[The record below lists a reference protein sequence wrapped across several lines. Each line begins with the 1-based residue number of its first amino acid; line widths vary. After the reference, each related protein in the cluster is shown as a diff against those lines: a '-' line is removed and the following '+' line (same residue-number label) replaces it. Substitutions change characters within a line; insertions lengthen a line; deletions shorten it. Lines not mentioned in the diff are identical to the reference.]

1 METHGMKFVVD
12 TRDVAKGF
20 RDYKSAVDGIF
31 TSLDKFEAHVA
42 KTMNAVSKAANNR
55 GALNSFKKSMEAF
68 GNVKIDPTAA
78 RRIAALSQ
86 ALNGFK
92 APSPTQA
99 ANLKKFFATLGN
111 VPDISGLARSMR
123 ALGGIKTALAGFQA
137 PSSAQSKRLVE
148 FGKAMAAAAPSLNRL
163 KSISGISGIANELA
177 SISIAMS
184 RLKAPS
190 AGQVTNI
197 GNLALALRQFN
208 FSSLR
213 GSGPFLSALGAIS
226 NFKAPSAAQIR
237 NLQSFM
243 NALANLRVPSNAN
256 QITSALGKI
265 AAAAASANNSLRG
278 LRGGLGGLGGS
289 LGNVGAQARGASLQM
304 MGLQNAFSGTFQI
317 GSALRSLLGSLTIA
331 ELGRNFF
338 KASDAALTFKAQMAV
353 VNKEVAFG
361 AEQLEWVNST
371 STRLGVDMLTAEQGF
386 AKVSI
391 AASKAGMSVNETRNA
406 FEGFSTAMT
415 VLGTKTDRQ
424 NDVWLA
430 VQQVLN
436 KGYLS
441 AEELNQ
447 QLNEHLPGAMAYA
460 GEYAESLGMSLE
472 KGLKNKALDA
482 DKVLAYMAKRMK
494 EDFGPSLEAALNR
507 PSTQMTILR
516 NNVNTLFQKIGE
528 AGASQAFTD
537 LMKNINASM
546 EPGDIERYAKAI
558 SDKLVP
564 MINKLSDAFTWLRE
578 NWDSIKGPLGTTLS
592 LLGKWMLISG
602 TLQIGRFLV
611 TPIFQL
617 AGALRVGIP
626 LMWDM
631 VYASRA
637 LAATNL
643 TTYLAQLSQIRN
655 ANVAGAVSGI
665 SNALGGLSNT
675 ATGRGLQTI
684 IARITGIGQAARP
697 AATLIGKLAGA
708 IGTGLAVAW
717 GAGAQAASESAEGQV
732 KVQYSAGEIIYG
744 MWLNVTDSI
753 SKLWSKVTDFFAG
766 AWDATVMVVTGLG
779 SWLAEKIGFNLSDI
793 GSFAARVAVGFAYV
807 FQRAFEGIGAGV
819 RALVNVVANS
829 LSGIGSAMSSMLK
842 GDFSAA
848 GSKAMSVLNGSA
860 AKQGIADAFK
870 GYTVGAADFD
880 KYYENTGRGYN
891 AISGWLN
898 EQGKRGRDGM
908 RGPPK
913 PKAPPKPKSAV
924 DLDYKPAPKDGPE
937 TEEKG
942 GKGKKGKKGES
953 PEAAAN
959 RIENLVDQLMDKFSE
974 VDPIGGLYRDFV
986 KTLTDQAHTLLN
998 DKGYANFIQNIKAD
1012 SADGEVSVESLIKAM
1027 GEPGN
1032 LANPVM
1038 EDLKTRY
1045 KKDVGQ
1051 IIDLLIASQ
1060 AAYEDARKE
1069 ATVKAMDFRDKSSM
1083 SLRDAIGDSI
1093 PALKQ
1098 YGDLLSKLTPIAQ
1111 AILPNKE
1118 FSEWLTDFRDGI
1130 EGGDMAAVN
1139 LGDAVIAL
1147 AGKTPILDQALK
1159 KLNITADQLA
1169 TSITG
1174 SAEQIK
1180 YQTKLAER
1188 AAKFGGNTLYDM
1200 DQELAKLQ
1208 LSEREVGIYDQLT
1221 QAIDDYNNSS
1231 RAEGELTAAKI
1242 AGLEAEI
1249 RARQDL
1255 ADQLQRNKEFFENN
1269 GIRSY
1274 INEVK
1279 DAGAAVNELD
1289 KNVLQSLEDQLF
1301 SLGTTGKFSFS
1312 AIFDTIQQGIVR
1324 FSSQQI
1330 VKTLMEN
1337 VFSAGDLNGGTPSLM
1352 GSLFGAIGIGQYGAS
1367 TRAPLGSN
1375 PTNAMWVQM
1384 VGPNGQITTGGLSY
1398 DFLNGGYT
1406 NSKGAQVGV
1415 DGEGASNLYKMG
1427 AKNGSYAANDNS
1439 PAGIEKTVGDV
1450 AKQTATTFGSTFQSM
1465 MPMIGMAFASTFK
1478 SPIAQIGAMFLSM
1491 MLTKMMS
1498 AQGAGGGGGIGGFFG
1513 KLLGIGASAL
1523 GVPAGGFGALQSAS
1537 LSTIA
1542 ANPGI
1547 FKEGGFS
1554 GSPVGRAS
1562 VNPGVFANAPHF
1574 AEGTHNTSGIPAILH
1589 DNEAVIPLSRG
1600 RKVPVEMS
1608 GGGGRGATVVN
1619 QNFNFTNANYDG
1631 FKRSK
1636 QQMAA
1641 DMHMQANRAYAR
1653 NN

>member
-20 RDYKSAVDGIF
+20 RDYKAAVDGIF
-31 TSLDKFEAHVA
+31 ASLDKFEAHVA
-42 KTMNAVSKAANNR
+42 KTMNAASKAANNR
-55 GALNSFKKSMEAF
+55 GALNNFKKSMEAF

-78 RRIAALSQ
+78 RRITALSQ
-86 ALNGFK
+86 ALGGFK
-92 APSPTQA
+92 APSPAQA
-99 ANLKKFFATLGN
+99 ANLKKFFASLAN

-123 ALGGIKTALAGFQA
+123 ALGNIKTSLAGFQA
-137 PSSAQSKRLVE
+137 PSAAQSKRLVE

-163 KSISGISGIANELA
+163 KSIAGISGIANELA

-190 AGQVTNI
+190 AGQVSNI

-237 NLQSFM
+237 NLQGFM
-243 NALANLRVPSNAN
+243 NALGQLRVPANAN
-256 QITSALGKI
+256 ELTAALNKI

-361 AEQLEWVNST
+361 AEQLEWVNET
-371 STRLGVDMLTAEQGF
+371 STRLGVDMLTAETGF

-391 AASKAGMSVNETRNA
+391 AASKAGMSVNETRHA

-546 EPGDIERYAKAI
+546 EPGDIERYAQAI

-643 TTYLAQLSQIRN
+643 SAYLAQLAQIRN
-655 ANVAGAVSGI
+655 ANIAGAVAGI

-675 ATGRGLQTI
+675 ATGRGLQTL

-697 AATLIGKLAGA
+697 AATAIGKLAGA

-793 GSFAARVAVGFAYV
+793 GSFAAKVAVGFAYV

-819 RALVNVVANS
+819 RALVNVVANN
-829 LSGIGSAMSSMLK
+829 LSGIGSAVSSMLK
-842 GDFSAA
+842 GDFSGA
-848 GSKAMSVLNGSA
+848 GTKAMGVLNGSA
-860 AKQGIADAFK
+860 TMNGIKEAFA
-870 GYTVGAADFD
+870 GYEVSGADFN
-880 KYYENTGRGYN
+880 KFYANTGRGFN
-891 AISGWLN
+891 AVSGWLN
-898 EQGKRGRDGM
+898 EQGARGRAGM
-908 RGPPK
+908 AGPPK
-913 PKAPPKPKSAV
+913 PKPKPKPKSLV
-924 DLDYKPAPKDGPE
+924 DLDYKPPE
-937 TEEKG
+937 KPGVATEDG

-959 RIENLVDQLMDKFSE
+959 RIENLVDQLMGKFDE
-974 VDPIGGLYRDFV
+974 VDPLGGLYRDFV
-986 KTLTDQAHTLLN
+986 KTLTDQAHILLN
-998 DKGYANFIQNIKAD
+998 DKGYANFIANLKTD
-1012 SADGEVSVESLIKAM
+1012 SADGEVSVESLVKAM

-1032 LANPVM
+1032 LAGPVM
-1038 EDLKTRY
+1038 ADLKTRY

-1051 IIDLLIASQ
+1051 IIDLLIATQ
-1060 AAYEDARKE
+1060 AAYETAQKE

-1083 SLRDAIGDSI
+1083 DLRSAFGDAL
-1093 PALKQ
+1093 PALSK
-1098 YGDLLSKLTPIAQ
+1098 YSDLLSKLTPIAQ
-1111 AILPNKE
+1111 AILPNDAFSTWLGE
-1118 FSEWLTDFRDGI
+1118 FREGI
-1130 EGGDMAAVN
+1130 EGGDMAATN
-1139 LGDAVIAL
+1139 LADAILDL
-1147 AGKTPILDQALK
+1147 AGKSPTLDQALK
-1159 KLNITADQLA
+1159 KNGLTAETA
-1169 TSITG
+1169 
-1174 SAEQIK
+1174 AEEVLK
-1180 YQTKLAER
+1180 MGRAVEYAAKMAER
-1188 AAKFGGNTLYDM
+1188 SKTFGGETLFDM
-1200 DQELAKLQ
+1200 DQEMVRLQ
-1208 LSEREVGIYDQLT
+1208 LTEREGEIFDKLT
-1221 QAIDDYNNSS
+1221 DAVKKFRS
-1231 RAEGELTAAKI
+1231 EGGELTAETI
-1242 AGLEAEI
+1242 AGLEHEI
-1249 RARQDL
+1249 RLRQDL
-1255 ADQLQRNKEFFENN
+1255 ADQLQRNKEFFDNN

-1279 DAGAAVNELD
+1279 DAGAAINELD

-1301 SLGTTGKFSFS
+1301 SLGTTGKFSFG

-1337 VFSAGDLNGGTPSLM
+1337 VFSAGDLNSGAPSLM
-1352 GSLFGAIGIGQYGAS
+1352 GSLFGAIGIGKYGPS
-1367 TRAPLGSN
+1367 TTTPLGSN

-1384 VGPNGQITTGGLSY
+1384 VGPNGQITSGAFGIN
-1398 DFLNGGYT
+1398 LNGEYT
-1406 NSKGAQVGV
+1406 NSRGAQVGV
-1415 DGEGASNLYKMG
+1415 GGDGSPSVYRPGG
-1427 AKNGSYAANDNS
+1427 GIGGAANDN
-1439 PAGIEKTVGDV
+1439 GVVGVEKTVNDV
-1450 AKQTATTFGSTFQSM
+1450 ATQTATTFGSTFQSM

-1498 AQGAGGGGGIGGFFG
+1498 AQGGAGGGGGLGGIFG
-1513 KLLGIGASAL
+1513 KLFGGLFGGGGGGIQGASL
-1523 GVPAGGFGALQSAS
+1523 DLIGSM
-1537 LSTIA
+1537 
-1542 ANPGI
+1542 PGI

-1554 GSPVGRAS
+1554 NSPVGRAS
-1562 VNPGVFANAPHF
+1562 VNPAVFANAPHF

>member
-31 TSLDKFEAHVA
+31 ASLDKFEAHVN
-42 KTMNAVSKAANNR
+42 KTMAGVAKASNNR
-55 GALNSFKKSMEAF
+55 GALNGFKKSMEAF

-78 RRIAALSQ
+78 RRITALAQ

-92 APSPTQA
+92 APSPQQA
-99 ANLKKFFATLGN
+99 ANTKRFFTALAGI
-111 VPDISGLARSMR
+111 PDISNLARSMR
-123 ALGGIKTALAGFQA
+123 ALGSVKSGLAGFQA

-163 KSISGISGIANELA
+163 RNISGISGVANELA
-177 SISIAMS
+177 SISMAMS
-184 RLKAPS
+184 RLRAPS

-213 GSGPFLSALGAIS
+213 GSGPFLSTLGSIS

-243 NALANLRVPSNAN
+243 NALGNLRVPANAN
-256 QITSALGKI
+256 QITAALSKI
-265 AAAAASANNSLRG
+265 AAASSSASYSLRG
-278 LRGGLGGLGGS
+278 LRGGLGSLGGS
-289 LGNVGAQARGASLQM
+289 LGHVGSQARGASLQM

-361 AEQLEWVNST
+361 AEQLEWVNDT
-371 STRLGVDMLTAEQGF
+371 STRLGVDMLTAETGF

-460 GEYAESLGMSLE
+460 SEYAKSLGMTLE

-494 EDFGPSLEAALNR
+494 EDFGPSMEAALNR
-507 PSTQMTILR
+507 PSSQMTILR
-516 NNVNTLFQKIGE
+516 NNINKLFQKIGE

-537 LMKNINASM
+537 MLKNMNASM
-546 EPGDIERYAKAI
+546 EPGDIERYAQAI

-564 MINKLSDAFTWLRE
+564 MINKLSDAFSWLRD
-578 NWDSIKGPLGTTLS
+578 NWDSIKGPLTTTLS
-592 LLGKWMLISG
+592 LIGKWMVISG
-602 TLQIGRFLV
+602 ALQIGRFLV
-611 TPIFQL
+611 TPLFQL
-617 AGALRVGIP
+617 AGAARYAVPYI
-626 LMWDM
+626 WDLF
-631 VYASRA
+631 YATRA
-637 LAATNL
+637 LQATNL
-643 TTYLAQLSQIRN
+643 TGYLTQLSQ
-655 ANVAGAVSGI
+655 VSNPQIVTGVQK
-665 SNALGGLSNT
+665 LSTWLNT
-675 ATGRGLQTI
+675 
-684 IARITGIGQAARP
+684 
-697 AATLIGKLAGA
+697 LAGA
-708 IGTGLAVAW
+708 RVMGAASGIGKAFSSIGNASKVALPYVGKLIGLVGTGLAAAW
-717 GAGAQAASESAEGQV
+717 ATGRQSAEDSANGAV
-732 KVQYSAGEIIYG
+732 EVNYSAGEIIVG
-744 MWLNVTDSI
+744 MWYTITDKLGEWWRVVTD
-753 SKLWSKVTDFFAG
+753 
-766 AWDATVMVVTGLG
+766 
-779 SWLAEKIGFNLSDI
+779 KIGKFWDGTVNAVTALGLWMADTLGFNFSDI
-793 GSFAARVAVGFAYV
+793 GTFAARAASYIAFAFSRTFDGIARMAVGLAKSVANTFAGLGT
-807 FQRAFEGIGAGV
+807 AAS
-819 RALVNVVANS
+819 ALV
-829 LSGIGSAMSSMLK
+829 K
-842 GDFSAA
+842 GDFSGAGKAA
-848 GSKAMSVLNGSA
+848 WGVLNGGA
-860 AKQGIADAFK
+860 IKQGFGDAFS
-870 GYTVGAADFD
+870 GFDVGPGAFERWNQNVGAGF
-880 KYYENTGRGYN
+880 N
-891 AISGWLN
+891 AVAGFAN
-898 EQGKRGRDGM
+898 GMGARGRQEM
-908 RGPPK
+908 QGPTKARPK
-913 PKAPPKPKSAV
+913 PKPKSAV
-924 DLDYKPAPKDGPE
+924 DLDAKPEPKKDPV
-937 TEEKG
+937 TEE
-942 GKGKKGKKGES
+942 GKKKKGKKGES
-953 PEAAAN
+953 PEAAAK
-959 RIENLVDQLMDKFSE
+959 RIENLVDQLMGKFDE

-998 DKGYANFIQNIKAD
+998 DKGYADFIKSIKAD
-1012 SADGEVSVESLIKAM
+1012 SADGEVSVDSLINAM
-1027 GEPGN
+1027 KEPGN
-1032 LANPVM
+1032 LAKPVM

-1051 IIDLLIASQ
+1051 IIDLLVASQ

-1069 ATVKAMDFRDKSSM
+1069 ATVKALDFRDKSSVN
-1083 SLRDAIGDSI
+1083 LREALGDAI
-1093 PALKQ
+1093 PAVKQ

-1111 AILPNKE
+1111 AVLPNKE
-1118 FSEWLTDFRDGI
+1118 FSEWLNDFRDGI
-1130 EGGDMAAVN
+1130 EGGDMAATN
-1139 LGDAVIAL
+1139 LGDAIVAL
-1147 AGKTPILDQALK
+1147 AGKSPVLDQALK
-1159 KLNITADQLA
+1159 KLGLTAPQVEKAIGGLNR
-1169 TSITG
+1169 
-1174 SAEQIK
+1174 QIE

-1188 AAKFGGNTLYDM
+1188 AAKFGGNTLFDM
-1200 DQELAKLQ
+1200 NQEIAKLQ
-1208 LSEREVGIYDQLT
+1208 LSEREAGIYDQLT
-1221 QAIDDYNNSS
+1221 QAIDDYNNS
-1231 RAEGELTAAKI
+1231 AQKEGELTAAKI
-1242 AGLEAEI
+1242 AGLEREI
-1249 RARQDL
+1249 RVRQDL

-1301 SLGTTGKFSFS
+1301 SLGTTGKFSFG

-1352 GSLFGAIGIGQYGAS
+1352 GSLFGAIGIGQYGPS
-1367 TRAPLGSN
+1367 TRAQLGAN

-1384 VGPNGQITTGGLSY
+1384 VGANGQITTGALGY
-1398 DFLNGGYT
+1398 DYMNGTWT
-1406 NSKGAQVGV
+1406 NAKGVQVGI
-1415 DGEGASNLYKMG
+1415 EGTGSPSVYKPGGDMLG
-1427 AKNGSYAANDNS
+1427 AANDNS
-1439 PAGIEKTVGDV
+1439 APGIEKTVGDV

-1498 AQGAGGGGGIGGFFG
+1498 AQGTGGGGGGFLGKIFG
-1513 KLLGIGASAL
+1513 VGASLLG
-1523 GVPAGGFGALQSAS
+1523 GGGGMQAAS
-1537 LSTIA
+1537 LSMIG

-1554 GSPVGRAS
+1554 NSPVARAS
-1562 VNPGVFANAPHF
+1562 ISPASFANAPHF
-1574 AEGTHNTSGIPAILH
+1574 AEGTPNTSGTPAILH

-1600 RKVPVEMS
+1600 RKVPVELS
-1608 GGGGRGATVVN
+1608 GAGGRAPTVVN
-1619 QNFNFTNANYDG
+1619 QNFNFTNANYEG

-1636 QQMAA
+1636 QQVAS